1 MAVINIRGTN
11 GAGKSHM
18 VRGFIEQFNGKPI
31 AYDNSGRKSKVLA
44 YQLETKSP
52 AFVIGRYDVACGGAD
67 TMPKPTDRP
76 DWNCMDVVEQTVRQ
90 YALLGHV
97 IFEGLIVSS
106 VWNVRWVNL
115 ARDFPAIFLFLD
127 TPMEVCRQRVGERN
141 GGKLLK
147 NEELGLEK
155 THLGLVYRRC
165 QTHLR
170 RAQAAGLNVLVVN
183 YERAYET
190 IQEQL
195 LSA

>member
-1 MAVINIRGTN
+1 MILNIRGTN
-11 GAGKSHM
+11 GSGKTHL
-18 VRGFIEQFNGKPI
+18 VRRLLAEHENEVIYDQTGKKIVAYNLFNL
-31 AYDNSGRKSKVLA
+31 N
-44 YQLETKSP
+44 T
-52 AFVIGRYDVACGGAD
+52 FVVGRYDVSCGGAD
-67 TMPKPTDRP
+67 TMPKPKDMT
-76 DWNCMDVVEQTVRQ
+76 DWNSMDVVEQEVRR
-90 YALLGHV
+90 YAKMGNVL
-97 IFEGLIVSS
+97 FEGLIVSS
-106 VWNVRWVNL
+106 VDGRWFKISEEL
-115 ARDFPAIFLFLD
+115 PFTWAFLD

-155 THLGLVYRRC
+155 THLGLVYKRC

>member
-1 MAVINIRGTN
+1 MIINIRGTN
-11 GAGKSHM
+11 GSGKTHL
-18 VRGFIEQFNGKPI
+18 VRRLLAEHEHEVIYDQTGKKIVAYNLFNL
-31 AYDNSGRKSKVLA
+31 N
-44 YQLETKSP
+44 T
-52 AFVIGRYDVACGGAD
+52 FVVGRYDVACGGVD
-67 TMPKPTDRP
+67 TMPKPKDMP
-76 DWNCMDVVEQTVRQ
+76 DWNSMDVVEQEVRR
-90 YALLGHV
+90 YAKMGNVL
-97 IFEGLIVSS
+97 FEGLIVSS
-106 VWNVRWVNL
+106 VYGRW
-115 ARDFPAIFLFLD
+115 AKIAEEFPFTWAFLD

>member
-1 MAVINIRGTN
+1 MILNIRGTN
-11 GAGKSHM
+11 GSGKTHL
-18 VRGFIEQFNGKPI
+18 VRRLLAEHENEVIYDQTGKKIVAYNLFNL
-31 AYDNSGRKSKVLA
+31 N
-44 YQLETKSP
+44 T
-52 AFVIGRYDVACGGAD
+52 FVVGRYDVACGGAD
-67 TMPKPTDRP
+67 AMPKPKDMP
-76 DWNCMDVVEQTVRQ
+76 GWNSMDVVEQEVRR
-90 YALLGHV
+90 YAKMGNVL
-97 IFEGLIVSS
+97 FEGLIVSS
-106 VWNVRWVNL
+106 VYGRWEKIAAEL
-115 ARDFPAIFLFLD
+115 PFTWAFLD

-155 THLGLVYRRC
+155 THLGLVYKRC

-170 RAQAAGLNVLVVN
+170 RAQTAGLNVLVVN